1 MTKPRNDDRQT
12 PGVEV
17 DLDNREFQNAWNLIA
32 HTNQSVFLT
41 GKAGTG
47 KSTFLRYVTANT
59 DKSYVVLAP
68 TGIAAVNVGGQTL
81 HSFFKL
87 PLKPLLPDDVE
98 FAPNRLQKRMK
109 YSAKFVKLLKG
120 LDLIIIDEISMVRAD
135 IVDFVDKLLRHYC
148 RNPREPFAGK
158 QLLLVGDLFQL
169 EPVVTPDMKLLL
181 HRYYP
186 NAYFFSANAFKQ
198 IPLVSVE
205 LTKVYRQTQEDF
217 ISLLDRVRMGI
228 PTADDITR
236 INSRISNEAPA
247 ETRRRKEMVMTLA
260 TRRDTVEAIN
270 DARLKEIRRPMR
282 TYEGVITGEFPDNNL
297 PTPRTLQ
304 LKEGAQIVFVKNDY
318 DRRWVNG
325 TVGKVTK
332 CLPERIEVTLENGTT
347 HEVEQDRWANIVYEY
362 DEKRKSVIEKEIG
375 AYVQYPVKLAWALTI
390 HKSQGLTFNNLIIDM
405 GSGAFSSGQTYVALS
420 RCRSLDG
427 LRLLSPLGAK
437 DIFVNRAISEF
448 SRTFNDETMLHNAL
462 RRGRRRDN
470 LKAAS
475 KLWEQCEYT
484 LAYDKIKEVFTD
496 EPALLANPLL
506 NRFIRSKILRQQK
519 ETQDTINALN
529 EQLGEREAL
538 LATLSDEYVELGYY
552 CLEDGQ
558 ELTPAIA
565 NFDKA
570 LRLTPDNVRA
580 MIGRALV
587 LIEQREFHDAM
598 DTLLKAQSI
607 VSRQDKGSLDII
619 ERAIDEINRKL
630 EQD

>member
-1 MTKPRNDDRQT
+1 MTDKSRRERQT

-47 KSTFLRYVTANT
+47 KSTFLKYVTANT

-98 FAPNRLQKRMK
+98 FSHNRLQKRMK

-135 IVDFVDKLLRHYC
+135 IIDFVDKLLRHYC

-186 NAYFFSANAFKQ
+186 NAYFFSASAFRQ

-217 ISLLDRVRMGI
+217 IRLLDRVRMGN
-228 PTADDITR
+228 PTASDLEL
-236 INSRISNEAPA
+236 INSRINAPA
-247 ETRRRKEMVMTLA
+247 SDTRRSKDMVMTLA
-260 TRRDTVEAIN
+260 SRRDTVEAIN
-270 DARLKEIRRPMR
+270 DSRLKEIRRPMR

-347 HEVEQDRWANIVYEY
+347 HEVEQERWANIVYEY
-362 DEKRKSVIEKEIG
+362 DEKRKSVTEKEIG

-405 GSGAFSSGQTYVALS
+405 GSGAFSSGQTYVALI

-427 LRLLSPLGAK
+427 LRLLSPLSPK

-448 SRTFNDETMLHNAL
+448 SHTFNDEKLLQNAL

-470 LKAAS
+470 LKKAS
-475 KLWEQCEYT
+475 ELWEQEEYV
-484 LAYDKIKEVFTD
+484 LAYDKMRDVFTD
-496 EPALLANPLL
+496 EPSLLANPVL
-506 NRFIRSKILRQQK
+506 NRFMRSKIARHQK
-519 ETQDTINALN
+519 EAQEAINSLT
-529 EQLGEREAL
+529 EQLGEKEAL

-558 ELTPAIA
+558 ELTPALA

-570 LRLTPDNVRA
+570 IRLTPDNVRA

-607 VSRQDKGSLDII
+607 APKTDKKSHEIISLSIREI
-619 ERAIDEINRKL
+619 ERKIMS
-630 EQD
+630 

>member
-1 MTKPRNDDRQT
+1 MTNQHHTDSTT
-12 PGVEV
+12 PGVEI
-17 DLDNREFQNAWNLIA
+17 DFDNREFQNAWNLIA
-32 HTNQSVFLT
+32 HTSQSVFLT

-87 PLKPLLPDDVE
+87 PLKPLLPDDIE

-109 YSAKFVKLLKG
+109 YSARFVKLIKS

-135 IVDFVDKLLRHYC
+135 IIDFVDKLLRHYC
-148 RNPREPFAGK
+148 HNPREPFAGK

-169 EPVVTPDMKLLL
+169 EPVVTSDMKLLL
-181 HRYYP
+181 HKYYS
-186 NAYFFSANAFKQ
+186 NTYFFSANVFRQ

-205 LTKVYRQTQEDF
+205 LTKVYRQTQQDF
-217 ISLLDRVRMGI
+217 IGLLDRVRMGN
-228 PTADDITR
+228 PTHEDLQL
-236 INSRISNEAPA
+236 INSRVAAKPA
-247 ETRRRKEMVMTLA
+247 KGKEKGMIMTLA
-260 TRRDTVEAIN
+260 TRRDTVESIN
-270 DARLKEIRRPMR
+270 DARLKELKRPLR

-297 PTPRTLQ
+297 PTPRSLQ

-318 DRRWVNG
+318 ERRWVNG

-332 CLPERIEVTLENGTT
+332 CLPERIEVTLENGAV
-347 HEVEQDRWANIVYEY
+347 HEVEQERWANIIYDY

-390 HKSQGLTFNNLIIDM
+390 HKSQGLTFSNLIIDM
-405 GSGAFSSGQTYVALS
+405 GAGAFSSGQTYVALS
-420 RCRSLDG
+420 RCKSLDG
-427 LRLLSPLGAK
+427 LQLLSPLNAR

-448 SRTFNDETMLHNAL
+448 SLTFNDEKLLQSAL
-462 RRGRRRDN
+462 RRARRRDN

-475 KLWEQCEYT
+475 ALWDQQEYVS
-484 LAYDKIKEVFTD
+484 AYDKIRDVFID
-496 EPALLANPLL
+496 EPSLLGNPLL
-506 NRFIRSKILRQQK
+506 SRFIRAKILRQQK
-519 ETQDTINALN
+519 EMTRTIDDLTV
-529 EQLGEREAL
+529 QLGEKESL
-538 LATLSDEYVELGYY
+538 LASLSDEYVELGYY

-558 ELTPAIA
+558 ELTPALA

-587 LIEQREFHDAM
+587 LIEQQDYHEAM
-598 DTLLKAQSI
+598 DTLLKAQSK
-607 VSRQDKGSLDII
+607 VSRKDKSSLEII

-630 EQD
+630 E

>member
-1 MTKPRNDDRQT
+1 MTYKSRSDRQT
-12 PGVEV
+12 PGVEIN
-17 DLDNREFQNAWNLIA
+17 LDNREFQNAWNLITN
-32 HTNQSVFLT
+32 TNQSVFLT

-47 KSTFLRYVTANT
+47 KSTFLKYVTANT
-59 DKSYVVLAP
+59 AKKHVVLAP

-98 FAPNRLQKRMK
+98 FSSRRLQKRMK
-109 YSAKFVKLLKG
+109 YSTKFVKLLKS
-120 LDLIIIDEISMVRAD
+120 LELIIIDEISMVRAD
-135 IVDFVDKLLRHYC
+135 IIDFIDRLLRHYC

-169 EPVVTPDMKLLL
+169 EPVVTADMKLLL

-186 NAYFFSANAFKQ
+186 NAYFFSASVFKQ

-205 LTKVYRQTQEDF
+205 LTKVYRQTQEEF
-217 ISLLDRVRMGI
+217 ISLLDRVRMGV
-228 PTADDITR
+228 PTADDILKINAR
-236 INSRISNEAPA
+236 IAKP
-247 ETRRRKEMVMTLA
+247 TTDLRKEMVMTLA

-282 TYEGVITGEFPDNNL
+282 SYEGIVTGEFPDNNL

-325 TVGKVTK
+325 SVGKVTK

-347 HEVEQDRWANIVYEY
+347 HEVEQERWSNIVYEY
-362 DEKRKSVIEKEIG
+362 DERRKSVIEKEIG
-375 AYVQYPVKLAWALTI
+375 AYVQYPLKLAWALTI
-390 HKSQGLTFNNLIIDM
+390 HKSQGLTFNNLIMDM
-405 GSGAFSSGQTYVALS
+405 GAGAFSSGQTYVALS
-420 RCRSLDG
+420 RCRSLEG
-427 LRLLSPLGAK
+427 MRLLSPLSPK

-448 SRTFNDETMLHNAL
+448 SRTFNDEKLLQDAL

-470 LKAAS
+470 LQKAAT
-475 KLWEQCEYT
+475 LWEQNEYAM
-484 LAYDKIKEVFTD
+484 AYDKIREVFTD
-496 EPALLANPLL
+496 EPTLLANPLL
-506 NRFIRSKILRQQK
+506 DRFIRAKITRLQ
-519 ETQDTINALN
+519 QDTQATIDCLTT
-529 EQLGEREAL
+529 QLGEKEAL

-580 MIGRALV
+580 MIGRALA

-598 DTLLKAQSI
+598 DTLLKAQTI
-607 VSRQDKGSLDII
+607 VSKKDKRSIEII
-619 ERAIDEINRKL
+619 ERAISEINRKL
-630 EQD
+630 G